1 MAKHVKGIEKHI
13 KGIEDEDLDGTPG
26 VIGGEAEEDEGILLP
41 DYYYPLSCVPEL
53 PWRTIWANDE
63 GEVEMPDETLRLAP
77 RRMFVQPK
85 SELANKIDA
94 NIRQMQD
101 TRKVCAKISVV
112 KQMQV
117 QTQVGA
123 APNIGPTAA
132 DECTRC
138 MPTNSRNTTQR
149 NSWRKT
155 WTTLS
160 FLRMGR

>member
-1 MAKHVKGIEKHI
+1 MAKHTRSIEKHI
-13 KGIEDEDLDGTPG
+13 KGIEDEDIIDGTPG

-77 RRMFVQPK
+77 RGMFVQPK

-94 NIRQMQD
+94 NIKQMQD

-117 QTQVGA
+117 QTQVRVHVKLLA
-123 APNIGPTAA
+123 Q
-132 DECTRC
+132 
-138 MPTNSRNTTQR
+138 QR
-149 NSWRKT
+149 H
-155 WTTLS
+155 
-160 FLRMGR
+160 